1 LQGLWQKK
9 IKPELLEKMEPREI
23 KRQEAI
29 HEVIESEAFYLKDLA
44 LTYRVNNN
52 NRKKERSL
60 V

>member
-1 LQGLWQKK
+1 
-9 IKPELLEKMEPREI
+9 MEPREI

-60 V
+60 VERGFARGIFGHINSIG